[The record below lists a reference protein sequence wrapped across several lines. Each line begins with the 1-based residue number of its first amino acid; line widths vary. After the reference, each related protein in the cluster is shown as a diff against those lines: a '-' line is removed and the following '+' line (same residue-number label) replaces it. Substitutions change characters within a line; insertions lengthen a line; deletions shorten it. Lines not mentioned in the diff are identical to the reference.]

1 MSAERRVLAQSRDFD
16 LTPLRLVW
24 LALALLGAGLGLATG
39 EVFWRGATASEIVAE
54 LALVTWCLLET
65 TVRRNWLAL
74 LTIPA
79 LALGIGCA
87 LPLYL
92 FIRSRRIA

>member
-1 MSAERRVLAQSRDFD
+1 MSSRRSD

-24 LALALLGAGLGLATG
+24 AGLALLGAGLAL
-39 EVFWRGATASEIVAE
+39 WRGKLLWHDARASEVVAQIA
-54 LALVTWCLLET
+54 LAIWCLIET
-65 TVRRNWLAL
+65 MVRRNWAAL
-74 LTIPA
+74 LTLPA

-92 FIRSRRIA
+92 FIRSRRIV

>member
-1 MSAERRVLAQSRDFD
+1 MSSRRSD

-24 LALALLGAGLGLATG
+24 AGLAL
-39 EVFWRGATASEIVAE
+39 WRGELLWHDARASEVVAQIA
-54 LALVTWCLLET
+54 LAIWCLIET
-65 TVRRNWLAL
+65 MVRRNWAAL
-74 LTIPA
+74 MTLPA

-92 FIRSRRIA
+92 FIRSRRIV

>member
-1 MSAERRVLAQSRDFD
+1 MSSRPFD

-24 LALALLGAGLGLATG
+24 ATLALTGAVLAL
-39 EVFWRGATASEIVAE
+39 WRGEWLWQGARATEIVAQIA
-54 LALVTWCLLET
+54 LAVWCVIET
-65 TVRRNWLAL
+65 MVRRNWAAL
-74 LTIPA
+74 LTLPA

-92 FIRSRRIA
+92 FIRSRRIV

>member
-1 MSAERRVLAQSRDFD
+1 MSSRRSD

-24 LALALLGAGLGLATG
+24 AVLALLGAGLAL
-39 EVFWRGATASEIVAE
+39 WRGELLWHDARASEVVAQIA
-54 LALVTWCLLET
+54 LAIWCLIET
-65 TVRRNWLAL
+65 MVRRNWAAL
-74 LTIPA
+74 MTLPA

-92 FIRSRRIA
+92 FIRSRRIV

>member
-1 MSAERRVLAQSRDFD
+1 MSSLPFE

-24 LALALLGAGLGLATG
+24 LGLALVGAVLGLMAQAPLRSTEGLGLVVLG
-39 EVFWRGATASEIVAE
+39 
-54 LALVTWCLLET
+54 LWCLIET
-65 TVRRNWLAL
+65 TIRRNWAAF
-74 LTIPA
+74 LTLPA
-79 LALGIGCA
+79 LWLGIGCA

>member
-1 MSAERRVLAQSRDFD
+1 MSHRRCE

-24 LALALLGAGLGLATG
+24 LALALCGGG
-39 EVFWRGATASEIVAE
+39 
-54 LALVTWCLLET
+54 LALVPGRGGAPAAPGDLVAGATLGLWCLAET
-65 TVRRNWLAL
+65 TVRRNWIAL
-74 LTIPA
+74 LTLPA

>member
-1 MSAERRVLAQSRDFD
+1 MSSRRSD

-24 LALALLGAGLGLATG
+24 AALALTGAVVAL
-39 EVFWRGATASEIVAE
+39 WRGEAFWQGVRGTEIVAQIA
-54 LALVTWCLLET
+54 LALWCLIET
-65 TVRRNWLAL
+65 MVRRNWAAL
-74 LTIPA
+74 LTLPA

-92 FIRSRRIA
+92 FIRSRRIV

>member
-1 MSAERRVLAQSRDFD
+1 MSE

-24 LALALLGAGLGLATG
+24 LALTVIGAGLALTQ
-39 EVFWRGATASEIVAE
+39 GAGDMAQPIVAQLT
-54 LALVTWCLLET
+54 LALWCLTET
-65 TVRRNWLAL
+65 TLRRNWW
-74 LTIPA
+74 A
-79 LALGIGCA
+79 LATLPVLLLLGLGAA

>member
-1 MSAERRVLAQSRDFD
+1 MSFRPFD

-24 LALALLGAGLGLATG
+24 ALLALTGAGLSLWRGEIGWDEVRLTETVAALALA
-39 EVFWRGATASEIVAE
+39 I
-54 LALVTWCLLET
+54 WCVVET
-65 TVRRNWLAL
+65 MVRRNWAAL
-74 LTIPA
+74 LTLPA

-92 FIRSRRIA
+92 FIRSRRIV

>member
-1 MSAERRVLAQSRDFD
+1 MSRPRSE

-24 LALALLGAGLGLATG
+24 LALAVLGAVLALWQG
-39 EVFWRGATASEIVAE
+39 ETMWQGARRTEIVAQIA
-54 LALVTWCLLET
+54 LALWCMVET
-65 TVRRNWLAL
+65 MVRRNWVAFLVF
-74 LTIPA
+74 PA

-92 FIRSRRIA
+92 FIRSRRIT

>member
-1 MSAERRVLAQSRDFD
+1 MSPPRSK

-24 LALALLGAGLGLATG
+24 LGLAVLGAAVALWRGEALWSGARGTEIMAQIALA
-39 EVFWRGATASEIVAE
+39 I
-54 LALVTWCLLET
+54 WCLIET
-65 TVRRNWLAL
+65 MVRRNWLAF

-92 FIRSRRIA
+92 FIRSRRIT